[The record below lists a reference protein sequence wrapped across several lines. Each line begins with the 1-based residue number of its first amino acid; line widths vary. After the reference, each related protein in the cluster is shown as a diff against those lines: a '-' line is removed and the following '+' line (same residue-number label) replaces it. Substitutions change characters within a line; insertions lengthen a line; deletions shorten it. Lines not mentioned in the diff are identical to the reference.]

1 MHFSQILFFLI
12 FLKVTKSN
20 TNPDDLGGLANEL
33 TNEFG
38 NLANEAKY
46 AAMTAEN
53 DEVNSQAYH
62 SSSVYLSITLSY
74 TLLFVSRLVLTL
86 KSKWVSWV
94 SAVQDWWQKLEL
106 YSAVPTTPLQRKSW
120 LRVPAKS
127 LRRSDNNY
135 KCISFHFFVFTF
147 SFCICH
153 DIYLG

>member
-62 SSSVYLSITLSY
+62 SSSVCLSISLSY
-74 TLLFVSRLVLTL
+74 TPFFVSRLVLTL

-94 SAVQDWWQKLEL
+94 SAVQDW
-106 YSAVPTTPLQRKSW
+106 
-120 LRVPAKS
+120 
-127 LRRSDNNY
+127 
-135 KCISFHFFVFTF
+135 
-147 SFCICH
+147 
-153 DIYLG
+153 

>member
-62 SSSVYLSITLSY
+62 SSSVYLPTYQSFLHSFFRFQIGSHIKKQVGELGFSCTGLVTKAGALQCSPNDSF
-74 TLLFVSRLVLTL
+74 TKKELIESARKVSEKVRQQL
-86 KSKWVSWV
+86 
-94 SAVQDWWQKLEL
+94 
-106 YSAVPTTPLQRKSW
+106 
-120 LRVPAKS
+120 
-127 LRRSDNNY
+127 
-135 KCISFHFFVFTF
+135 
-147 SFCICH
+147 
-153 DIYLG
+153 